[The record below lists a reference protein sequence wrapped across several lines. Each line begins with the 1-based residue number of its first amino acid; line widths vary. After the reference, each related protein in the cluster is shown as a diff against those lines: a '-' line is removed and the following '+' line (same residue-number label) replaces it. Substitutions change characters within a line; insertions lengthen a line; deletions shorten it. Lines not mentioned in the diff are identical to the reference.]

1 VELEQ
6 GRETSRKRFNPNRE
20 FEEAPLP
27 AVRAPNE
34 RVSCLN
40 RLATIVATAGYSV

>member
-1 VELEQ
+1 VQ
-6 GRETSRKRFNPNRE
+6 GKEASRKRFNPDRE

-34 RVSCLN
+34 RAFCLK
-40 RLATIVATAGYSV
+40 RLATIVATAG